1 MSQVKKLSK
10 HARALRRRHRVML
23 FATLAALAVV
33 VSMYLHF
40 ERVVKCGEI
49 VAAIYSLAELLLLE

>member
-1 MSQVKKLSK
+1 
-10 HARALRRRHRVML
+10 ML